1 MAKNIKTGPG
11 LREQLKEGN
20 VNPYIPQNYT
30 TYTGDISLEKIGQ
43 WISYTPTTS
52 TTTVV
57 TSGYASIP
65 IDKWRMEL
73 LDFGKVFQVE
83 DNRTPLEKALSNRFK
98 ILS

>member
-20 VNPYIPQNYT
+20 VNSYIPQNYT
-30 TYTGDISLEKIGQ
+30 ADPSISFYG
-43 WISYTPTTS
+43 YS
-52 TTTVV
+52 TTT
-57 TSGYASIP
+57 TSIP

-73 LDFGKVFQVE
+73 LDFGKGIVVE